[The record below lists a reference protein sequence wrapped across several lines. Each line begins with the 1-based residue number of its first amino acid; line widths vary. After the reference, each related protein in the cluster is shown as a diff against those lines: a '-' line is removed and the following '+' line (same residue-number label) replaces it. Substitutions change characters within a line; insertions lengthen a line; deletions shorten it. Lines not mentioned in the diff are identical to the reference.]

1 MEPDNQIF
9 NHILPLQIRFNDID
23 MMGHVNNA
31 VIMEFFDYGKMKYF
45 EHLGINVEK
54 EDVTIVIVH
63 YEADFRGQIF
73 LDSATEVWTKVE
85 KIGQKSLNVLQ
96 HIVSDGQVK
105 AVCKTVMSGYNRK
118 TKTSEFIPE
127 EMKKTILDY
136 ENRKNFSTF
145 EKNVVTLQN

>member
-45 EHLGINVEK
+45 EDLGMNVEK
-54 EDVTIVIVH
+54 EETTVIIVH
-63 YEADFRGQIF
+63 YEVDFLGQIM
-73 LDSATEVWTKVE
+73 LQSNVEVCTKVVH
-85 KIGQKSLNVLQ
+85 IGQKSLQVLQ
-96 HIVSDGQVK
+96 HIVCDGEPK

-118 TKTSEFIPE
+118 TKTSDFIPE
-127 EMKKTILDY
+127 KLKKAITDH
-136 ENRKNFSTF
+136 EN
-145 EKNVVTLQN
+145 